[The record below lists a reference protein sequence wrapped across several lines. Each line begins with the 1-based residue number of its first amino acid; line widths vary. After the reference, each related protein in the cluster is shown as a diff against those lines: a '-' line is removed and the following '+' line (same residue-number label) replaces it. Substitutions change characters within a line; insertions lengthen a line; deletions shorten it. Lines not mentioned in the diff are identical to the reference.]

1 MAYYTHEGS
10 KKSLFIFTLNVS
22 VRLNRT
28 RRGNAMRFSIVT
40 LSILFSLTIVSIAS
54 AEVIAKCGPLKG
66 YAYWVPSPMVP
77 KDEVGWDTDS
87 ISSTK
92 MLIKNGKDYDI
103 RFRTMTGSVSS
114 TREQGGEVF
123 KVKQSS
129 SSITLLALYSG
140 ATTEVYTY
148 NYQTRVL
155 SYFADK
161 LGGVIPSLKLLIGP
175 CTD

>member
-1 MAYYTHEGS
+1 
-10 KKSLFIFTLNVS
+10 
-22 VRLNRT
+22 
-28 RRGNAMRFSIVT
+28 MRFSIVT

-66 YAYWVPSPMVP
+66 YAYWVSSPMVP

-87 ISSTK
+87 ISSTT

-103 RFRTMTGSVSS
+103 RFRSMNGSVSS

-129 SSITLLALYSG
+129 SSITLLALYGG